1 MIITHQKYIK
11 ENFEKELRSDE
22 DFFGFSPESKE
33 KEQFV
38 RKTERLFDKAQQVAR
53 IRSDEKVGMDCVQSY
68 VSNMSTAS
76 SLEELQQTQGFTL
89 PENLMSAFDN
99 EWTAPKWAKAGDIVF
114 FMHSK
119 TARSTITKLRSEL
132 IRKRD
137 GISTADYDR
146 LMGYIGHALDIHA
159 KYGGKIFA
167 VGRIC
172 GGPEYVQPEDVVN
185 EVLHWKSRNYSAI
198 DNIHVLEHPVDIS
211 VFRDY
216 IHISRG
222 SSITPLFDTNFDKLR
237 VDIGK
242 ENELPEYVMNSVAR
256 PIPLRL
262 INDKNW
268 IEIAND
274 YRRCFILEE
283 QFRKFYVDYLL
294 RTIGDQKR
302 FYTECRCQRSLMN
315 DSFMD
320 YVIRFE
326 GKYLPVEVK
335 LSVHAEPNLIGQVS
349 KYVYNSKVF
358 LECDGSRWI
367 TGDSF
372 HVGKV
377 LIIDT
382 EKLYMFEAAKNR
394 VDEIMT
400 LDQVASE
407 KDLISV
413 RKTIIEHL

>member
-11 ENFEKELRSDE
+11 DHFEEMRQSVEKHYEFTPESIEKEH
-22 DFFGFSPESKE
+22 FI
-33 KEQFV
+33 Q
-38 RKTERLFDKAQQVAR
+38 KTERLFDKTQQVGRAR
-53 IRSDEKVGMDCVQSY
+53 ADEKVGMGCVQSY
-68 VSNMSTAS
+68 VSNMSTAT
-76 SLEELQQTQGFTL
+76 SLEELWQTQGLTL
-89 PENLMSAFDN
+89 PENLMNSIDN
-99 EWTAPKWAKAGDIVF
+99 EWTSPKWAKAGDIVF

-119 TARSTITKLRSEL
+119 TARTTITRLRSEL
-132 IRKRD
+132 IQKRD
-137 GISTADYDR
+137 KLSVADYNR

-185 EVLHWKSRNYSAI
+185 EFLHWKSRNYSAI
-198 DNIHVLEHPVDIS
+198 DNIHVLDHPVDIS

-216 IHISRG
+216 IHISRSG
-222 SSITPLFDTNFDKLR
+222 SITPLFDTNFDKLR
-237 VDIGK
+237 ADIEK
-242 ENELPEYVMNSVAR
+242 ENELPEYVKNSIAR

-262 INDKNW
+262 INNKNW
-268 IEIAND
+268 IGIAND

-294 RTIGDQKR
+294 RAIGDQKR
-302 FYTECRCQRSLMN
+302 FYTECRCQRAHMN

-335 LSVHAEPNLIGQVS
+335 LSVNAETNLIGQVS
-349 KYVYNSKVF
+349 KYVHNSKVF
-358 LECDGSRWI
+358 LDCNGSRWT
-367 TGDSF
+367 TGDNF
-372 HVGKV
+372 HAGKV

-382 EKLYMFEAAKNR
+382 EKLYMFDASNNR
-394 VDEIMT
+394 IDEIMN
-400 LDQVASE
+400 LDQLASE
-407 KDLISV
+407 KDLLSV
-413 RKTIIEHL
+413 RKIIAEQL